1 VLPSDNLTLILLED
15 FAMRTRLSTKGQ
27 LIIPKAIRERHDWSP
42 GVELDVQDRG
52 DALVIRLA
60 KPGPETTFEDLAG
73 CTGYRGPAR
82 SLEEME
88 AAIARGAR
96 RQAGPK

>member
-1 VLPSDNLTLILLED
+1 
-15 FAMRTRLSTKGQ
+15 MRTRLSTKGQ

-42 GVELDVQDRG
+42 GVELDLEDRG
-52 DALVIRLA
+52 DSVVLRLA
-60 KPGPETTFEDLAG
+60 KPGPETTFKDLVG

-96 RQAGPK
+96 RQGGRK

>member
-1 VLPSDNLTLILLED
+1 V
-15 FAMRTRLSTKGQ
+15 RTRLSTKGQ

-42 GVELDVQDRG
+42 GVELVLEDRG
-52 DALVIRLA
+52 DSLVIRLA
-60 KPGPETTFEDLAG
+60 KPGPETTLEDLVG

-82 SLEEME
+82 SLEEMA

-96 RQAGPK
+96 HRRGGK